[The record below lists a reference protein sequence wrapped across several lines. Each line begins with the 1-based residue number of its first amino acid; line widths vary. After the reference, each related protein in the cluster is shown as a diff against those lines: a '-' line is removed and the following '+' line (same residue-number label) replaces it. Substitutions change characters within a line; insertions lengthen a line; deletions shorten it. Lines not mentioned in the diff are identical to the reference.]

1 MYFAT
6 LLFKRVLMFVISSC
20 THLRISVSLHLN
32 LYFYWFVILESDF
45 YCINFSLPVPTI
57 HTVHVECLTSGFPQQ
72 LLYHTP
78 NRVHACLYNNDSPGV
93 AVEEVPALRH
103 EDGRSWEGR
112 GVGSQWPRRD
122 RGRRVRPR

>member
-1 MYFAT
+1 
-6 LLFKRVLMFVISSC
+6 MFVISSC

-78 NRVHACLYNNDSPGV
+78 NRVHACLDNNVSDGSLGS
-93 AVEEVPALRH
+93 AALARSRPSVCGCTPSSA
-103 EDGRSWEGR
+103 DGRGTTAEESAA
-112 GVGSQWPRRD
+112 PRRD
-122 RGRRVRPR
+122 DDVRAL